1 MSIAFDIFTDGLA
14 SNPGNS
20 LSWQHNNSGNCVM
33 VGTVGDLT
41 SDLITGVT
49 YNAVAMAKVGVIQM
63 PTDRFLTL
71 WGLVG
76 AVTGNNTVLVSAS
89 SSIFI
94 AAASSSY
101 SGVGSIEAGAT
112 TNTANSPATSVTGTV
127 ATTAANCWTV
137 AAVAD
142 DSGVAISGGTGT
154 TSRGTN
160 SITPLNMLDSN
171 IALSP
176 GNHTLQGTGGAGAN
190 WGIVIASLAPSGAA
204 AAPPSPLVPSR
215 RMVSWTRAAA

>member
-1 MSIAFDIFTDGLA
+1 MSISFDIFTDGLDA
-14 SNPGNS
+14 NPGNS
-20 LSWQHNNSGNCVM
+20 LSWLHNNSGNCVL
-33 VGTVGDLT
+33 VGTIGDLT

-76 AVTGNNTVLVSAS
+76 AATGNNTVLVSAS

-94 AAASSSY
+94 AGASASY
-101 SGVGSIEAGAT
+101 FNAGSIEAGAT
-112 TNTANSPATSVTGTV
+112 TNTANAPATSVTGTV
-127 ATTAANCWTV
+127 TTTAANCWTV
-137 AAVAD
+137 ATVAN
-142 DSGVAISGGTGT
+142 DSGVAISGGAGT

-171 IALSP
+171 AALAP
-176 GNHTLQGTGGAGAN
+176 GSHTLQGTGGGGAN
-190 WGIVIASLAPSGAA
+190 WGIVIASLAPFV
-204 AAPPSPLVPSR
+204 PPSTLNLMGQVCL
-215 RMVSWTRAAA
+215 